1 MTVSR
6 RNLGR
11 RVPRGVVGAALGG
24 VAAGMLALAAAGAA
38 GAQPPPPDPCS
49 PAAVMR
55 AHAAA
60 MNQMAGYLDSR
71 PDVQQLFIDARG
83 KATPQERQAVIK
95 AFTDTHPDVA
105 ATFHNIHQPV
115 SDLNA
120 RCGLPMHQG
129 MMPGDM
135 GSGGMMPGGM
145 GTGGMMPGGMG
156 TGGTMPGGMASGQ

>member
-6 RNLGR
+6 RNLHR
-11 RVPRGVVGAALGG
+11 RVPRGAVRALGG
-24 VAAGMLALAAAGAA
+24 VAAGIVALAAAGAG
-38 GAQPPPPDPCS
+38 GAQPPQPDPCS

-71 PDVQQLFIDARG
+71 PDVQQVFIDARG

-95 AFTDTHPDVA
+95 AFTERHPDVA
-105 ATFHNIHQPV
+105 ATFQNIHQPV
-115 SDLNA
+115 RDLSA
-120 RCGLPMHQG
+120 RCGLPMHQS

-135 GSGGMMPGGM
+135 ASGGMMPGGM
-145 GTGGMMPGGMG
+145 
-156 TGGTMPGGMASGQ
+156 ASGQ